1 MIGIGSSTRFSIL
14 KSRNESNSAN
24 QVFDTTN
31 IYLKTLIMF
40 APAFMLN
47 HLLQCFV
54 RNDGYPSLSMAAMMT
69 GSFSYIIWDYIFIF
83 PLNMGIFGAAFSTG
97 LSPMISM
104 LVLLPYFIKKKN
116 SFHLAAFNL
125 AQMKKIPVKFLP
137 TASLPMISMLVLLP
151 YFIKKKNSF
160 HLAAF
165 NLAQMK
171 KIPVK
176 FLPTASLLF

>member
-24 QVFDTTN
+24 QAFDTTN
-31 IYLKTLIMF
+31 IYLKTLMMF

-69 GSFSYIIWDYIFIF
+69 GSFSNIILDYIFIF
-83 PLNMGIFGAAFSTG
+83 PLNMGIFGAAFATG

-104 LVLLPYFIKKKN
+104 LVLLPYFIKKKD
-116 SFHLAAFNL
+116 SFHLAAFHL
-125 AQMKKIPVKFLP
+125 VQMKKIPVKFLQ
-137 TASLPMISMLVLLP
+137 TASL
-151 YFIKKKNSF
+151 FF
-160 HLAAF
+160 
-165 NLAQMK
+165 
-171 KIPVK
+171 
-176 FLPTASLLF
+176 